1 MSYIQG
7 MEKNLQMDLLMN
19 ARFYIMHIVRG
30 SLLLTNIFVYLCND
44 YRWTKLFFML
54 SLVILF
60 YHWSCIC
67 IVCWYIKKSFLVGSF
82 EYVGNTCSF
91 LGFNERYTPWEH
103 AKDIRCIG
111 LKWLFSSTNSFLLGY
126 NTCTYYEIFNKF
138 KSKP

>member
-1 MSYIQG
+1 MYCMLIY
-7 MEKNLQMDLLMN
+7 KK
-19 ARFYIMHIVRG
+19 
-30 SLLLTNIFVYLCND
+30 
-44 YRWTKLFFML
+44 KLFGRE
-54 SLVILF
+54 
-60 YHWSCIC
+60 
-67 IVCWYIKKSFLVGSF
+67 FL

-111 LKWLFSSTNSFLLGY
+111 LKWLFSSTNSFLLY